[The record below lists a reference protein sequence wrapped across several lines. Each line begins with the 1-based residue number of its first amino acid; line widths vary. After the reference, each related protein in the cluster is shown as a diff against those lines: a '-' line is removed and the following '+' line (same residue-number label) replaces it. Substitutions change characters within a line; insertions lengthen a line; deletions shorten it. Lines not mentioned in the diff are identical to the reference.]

1 MGKYSFRQLF
11 SQEPA
16 AIKTAVYAV
25 GAALITSG
33 KITCSVETLASVIAP
48 TEIIL
53 NLFYVRPLT
62 VTRSALNELSGR
74 RGNSA

>member
-1 MGKYSFRQLF
+1 MGKYSFKQLF

-16 AIKTAVYAV
+16 AIKAAVYSV

-33 KITCSVETLASVIAP
+33 TLTCSVNTLASIIAP

-53 NLFYVRPLT
+53 NLFYVRALT
-62 VTRSALNELSGR
+62 VTKSALNELN
-74 RGNSA
+74 GNA